1 MFGGGVAGSGTGPC
15 GAIMGGLMAISMKY
29 GDANASSSAK
39 ARLYEIGRNF
49 MDEFMGRVGSSTC
62 EGILGINISNPESF
76 KMARSQQ
83 LFETKCLN
91 AVQVAA
97 ELLEKII

>member
-1 MFGGGVAGSGTGPC
+1 
-15 GAIMGGLMAISMKY
+15 MAISMKY